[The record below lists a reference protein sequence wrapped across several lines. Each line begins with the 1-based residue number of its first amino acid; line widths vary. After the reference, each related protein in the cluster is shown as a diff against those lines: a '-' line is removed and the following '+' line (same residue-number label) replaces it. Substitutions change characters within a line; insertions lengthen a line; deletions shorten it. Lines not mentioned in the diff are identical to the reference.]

1 MRHGLHYT
9 TVPYEVREREN
20 VYTDGCAECGASK
33 QRVCVQKWGKEHART
48 SLDVGPKVF
57 PPPLDPLLCGIGDTC
72 FTFSSSDKKV
82 FFKSEQFFPVK
93 DVSLQG
99 QGSTTS

>member
-57 PPPLDPLLCGIGDTC
+57 PPPSIPFSAALATHALLFPPRI
-72 FTFSSSDKKV
+72 KKY
-82 FFKSEQFFPVK
+82 FLSQNNFFP
-93 DVSLQG
+93 
-99 QGSTTS
+99 